1 MSTVVNPTTP
11 ETKTALPDGGFDIQ
25 GFEAEENR
33 LEGTESSDQVTGGNV
48 DDVLSGFDGEDTI
61 SGGTGDDGISGGTG
75 NDQLSGDEGN
85 DVINAGT
92 GENTVAGG
100 EGNDR
105 LIIESGSSTLTGGT
119 GKDVFQFNFS
129 ATTSNS
135 DSFTRETSN
144 TGESQNLED
153 LGITISE
160 ITDFQPEEEGDQIF
174 INTQGLGG
182 TEAPIYNK
190 DTGVLS
196 LDDVA
201 IAQLSANLNISEE
214 DIEIAGNKNPIS
226 TVNNSEA
233 EVYRFY
239 DPAKGVHFYTSD
251 TAERDYVQQNS
262 DNYDLEGGA
271 YRSVD
276 PTSGGQEVYRFYN
289 ESTGV
294 HLYTTNEAERD
305 TIIENDPNFKFEG
318 VKFYAYETQVE
329 GSIPV
334 YRFYEPTLGVHFYT
348 PNEAEK
354 NNVQQNLTNYDF
366 EGVAYYALPTD
377 TGDI

>member
-1 MSTVVNPTTP
+1 MSTVVNPTNP

-25 GFEAEENR
+25 GFEEEENR

-48 DDVLSGFDGEDTI
+48 DDTLSGFEGEDTI
-61 SGGTGDDGISGGTG
+61 SGGTGNDGISGGDG

-85 DVINAGT
+85 DIINAGT
-92 GENTVAGG
+92 GQNTVTGG
-100 EGNDR
+100 DGDDR
-105 LIIESGSSTLTGGT
+105 LIAENGGSTLTGGA
-119 GKDVFQFNFS
+119 GKDTFQFNFNRE
-129 ATTSNS
+129 SNS
-135 DSFTRETSN
+135 
-144 TGESQNLED
+144 GEPQSLED

-160 ITDFQPEEEGDQIF
+160 ITDFKPGEDRIL
-174 INTQGLGG
+174 IQGLGG
-182 TEAPIYNK
+182 TEAPVYNK

-196 LDDVA
+196 LDDVE
-201 IAQLSANLNISEE
+201 IVQLTANLNISED

-226 TVNNSEA
+226 IVSNSEA

-239 DPAKGVHFYTSD
+239 DPAKGVHFYTAD
-251 TAERDYVQQNS
+251 AAEKDYVQKNLA
-262 DNYDLEGGA
+262 NYDFEGES
-271 YRSVD
+271 YRTVD
-276 PTSGGQEVYRFYN
+276 PISGGQEVYRFYN

-294 HLYTTNEAERD
+294 HLYTTNEVERD
-305 TIIENDPNFKFEG
+305 AIIETNPNFKFEG

-366 EGVAYYALPTD
+366 EGIAYYALPVDD
-377 TGDI
+377 TGADV